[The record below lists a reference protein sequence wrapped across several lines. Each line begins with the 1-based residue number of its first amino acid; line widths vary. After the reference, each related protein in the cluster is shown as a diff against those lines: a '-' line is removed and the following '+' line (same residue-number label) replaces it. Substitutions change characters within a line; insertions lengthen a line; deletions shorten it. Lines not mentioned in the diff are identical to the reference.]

1 MKPGTDDE
9 TKRTNEIGTVIPLLD
24 QLDTIAG
31 KTLTADALPT
41 QLASYLLERNAHY
54 LFIAK
59 NNQPNLLLDIAVHFT
74 TEGTRPPEF
83 EEPPTLAHGRIEQRA
98 IWTTTALND
107 YLDFPNVGQAFMLRR
122 IRHHKA
128 TGKTSTEIV
137 YGVTSLPPECASPQ
151 RLLTLNRGHW
161 CIENSSHHCLDWSF
175 DEDRCRIRTG
185 YGPRKHHPPATLR
198 HHPHQG
204 AEPQC
209 RRDPATAQPLS
220 PHRPRLPQNDRQHP
234 AQTPPLSP
242 HPLPQHNPSSSGSSP
257 QPEPC
262 RLVHNT
268 PPDPNPAIDQAAKRC
283 QTPIPAPVQAAIQQL
298 LASRASCR
306 PAQRMN

>member
-185 YGPRKHHPPATLR
+185 YGPENTTRLRRFAIPLIKARSLNVAETLR
-198 HHPHQG
+198 
-204 AEPQC
+204 
-209 RRDPATAQPLS
+209 RLNRSVRTVLDFLKMTANTQPR
-220 PHRPRLPQNDRQHP
+220 PHR
-234 AQTPPLSP
+234 
-242 HPLPQHNPSSSGSSP
+242 
-257 QPEPC
+257 
-262 RLVHNT
+262 
-268 PPDPNPAIDQAAKRC
+268 
-283 QTPIPAPVQAAIQQL
+283 
-298 LASRASCR
+298 
-306 PAQRMN
+306 